1 MKLIMGG
8 IAALFAV
15 LLLAGCETVSKEQ
28 CAAGDWVALGKAD
41 GANGYQ
47 ASRLADIVKDCGRYG
62 VTPDTDQYMSGW
74 NQGVQIYCT
83 PMNGYNAG
91 RQGKS
96 ASPVCP
102 PQMAGSFE
110 YAHSLGKRI
119 WQARSKVE
127 EQERRVRDIDNRMS
141 RLRLDVGSL
150 SCSGKNGDELRAC
163 REDVHRR
170 RQDLQDARFDL
181 QDARWRL
188 MEAQR
193 FYDETERTVSAE
205 AARTI
210 PGYGP
215 Q

>member
-1 MKLIMGG
+1 MKLILGG
-8 IAALFAV
+8 IAALLAA

-28 CAAGDWVALGKAD
+28 CVAGDWVALGKAD

-47 ASRLADIVKDCGRYG
+47 TSRFDDIVKDCGRHG
-62 VTPDTDQYMSGW
+62 ITPDAAQYMSGW

-83 PMNGYNAG
+83 PMNGYNTG

-141 RLRLDVGSL
+141 RLRLDVSSL

-163 REDVHRR
+163 RDDLERR
-170 RQDLQDARFDL
+170 RQNLQDARFDL

-193 FYDETERTVSAE
+193 SYDETERAVSAE